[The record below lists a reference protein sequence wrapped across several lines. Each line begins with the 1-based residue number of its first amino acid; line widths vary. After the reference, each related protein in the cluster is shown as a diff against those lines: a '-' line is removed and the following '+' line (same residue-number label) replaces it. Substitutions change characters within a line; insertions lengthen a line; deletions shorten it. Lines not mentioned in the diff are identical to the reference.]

1 MIFTKSNPLNGT
13 TLVKELAAIGV
24 KIESVDVIGE
34 DLILDI
40 ADKDKAKVEAALL
53 VHDGSDVPDPKATA
67 RASAL
72 AKLAALGLSADEIA
86 AL

>member
-1 MIFTKSNPLNGT
+1 MIFTKPNPLNGT
-13 TLVKELAAIGV
+13 TLVKELAAIG
-24 KIESVDVIGE
+24 ITIHSVDVIGE
-34 DLILDI
+34 NLILDV
-40 ADKDKAKVEAALL
+40 ADKDKAKVEEVLL

-72 AKLAALGLSADEIA
+72 AKLAALGLSPEEIA

>member
-1 MIFTKSNPLNGT
+1 MTKPMIKIHNVETDEIIEREMNAEEYAQHLQ
-13 TLVKELAAIGV
+13 LVQEYQTQAA
-24 KIESVDVIGE
+24 
-34 DLILDI
+34 
-40 ADKDKAKVEAALL
+40 EAEA
-53 VHDGSDVPDPKATA
+53 KATA

>member
-1 MIFTKSNPLNGT
+1 MTKIIEIIHNATTNEITERELNAAEST
-13 TLVKELAAIGV
+13 EFLRIQKEV
-24 KIESVDVIGE
+24 S
-34 DLILDI
+34 DI
-40 ADKDKAKVEAALL
+40 ANRERAAAEA
-53 VHDGSDVPDPKATA
+53 KATA

>member
-1 MIFTKSNPLNGT
+1 MIRIHNTETGEIVDREMTPD
-13 TLVKELAAIGV
+13 ELEQYNLEQLEIAAIQAE
-24 KIESVDVIGE
+24 IE
-34 DLILDI
+34 
-40 ADKDKAKVEAALL
+40 A
-53 VHDGSDVPDPKATA
+53 KATA

>member
-1 MIFTKSNPLNGT
+1 MTKIIEVIHNATTNEITERELNAAEST
-13 TLVKELAAIGV
+13 EFLRIQKEVSDIAKSERLAA
-24 KIESVDVIGE
+24 E
-34 DLILDI
+34 
-40 ADKDKAKVEAALL
+40 AKAA
-53 VHDGSDVPDPKATA
+53 A

>member
-1 MIFTKSNPLNGT
+1 MIFIKPNSLNGT
-13 TLVKELAAIGV
+13 TLIKELAAVGIA
-24 KIESVDVIGE
+24 INSVNVVGE

-53 VHDGSDVPDPKATA
+53 NHDGSDVPDSKAAA

-72 AKLAALGLSADEIA
+72 AKLATLGLSADEIA

>member
-1 MIFTKSNPLNGT
+1 LIFIKPNLLNGT
-13 TLVKELAAIGV
+13 TLVKELAAIGI
-24 KIESVDVIGE
+24 KIESVDVNGQ

-40 ADKDKAKVEAALL
+40 ADKDQAKVAAVLL
-53 VHDGSDVPDPKATA
+53 DHDGSPTPDPKATA